1 MTNPDDI
8 AWMNARLCSMPWHT
22 HDQSL
27 KIQNIQAKKLAR
39 SYVCCTDFK
48 NFHFMAQRAKS
59 EETWDYYD
67 LKTGHDVMIIV
78 PNDLVRLLL
87 QILFK

>member
-1 MTNPDDI
+1 M
-8 AWMNARLCSMPWHT
+8 S
-22 HDQSL
+22 
-27 KIQNIQAKKLAR
+27 
-39 SYVCCTDFK
+39 VVTDFK

-59 EETWDYYD
+59 EETWDYYE